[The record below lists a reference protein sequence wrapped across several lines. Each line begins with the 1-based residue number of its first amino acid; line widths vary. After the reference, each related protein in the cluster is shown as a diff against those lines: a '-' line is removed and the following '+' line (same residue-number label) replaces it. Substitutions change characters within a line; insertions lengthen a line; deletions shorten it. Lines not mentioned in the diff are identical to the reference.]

1 MELDELAYWLE
12 EAAEFQTKL
21 NEAQEKAARA

>member
-12 EAAEFQTKL
+12 EATEFQNEL
-21 NEAQEKAARA
+21 NQAQEKAARA